1 MPLHRKI
8 ELAARENDLD
18 KVRKLMAEA
27 DGMSLVREV
36 EREQAQTSA
45 RDYLRRALNAAI
57 ALALYNYAVVS
68 MYAYRTCSA
77 EAEQVLAEQGRSG
90 TVELLMTLRSWDTH
104 ARIRRS
110 DAAAAE
116 VDAQADDEDAAGAM
130 EDAADAPAGEA
141 AGAEWQVSVLPLLYV
156 TDVFYGRSEWQLRCR
171 KSAERT
177 EWASHSRGWGSGTR
191 SKTGHSS
198 WDVRRGGGER

>member
-110 DAAAAE
+110 GAAARVSYRIRAPE
-116 VDAQADDEDAAGAM
+116 VVAGPRAGSRAAR
-130 EDAADAPAGEA
+130 AA
-141 AGAEWQVSVLPLLYV
+141 L
-156 TDVFYGRSEWQLRCR
+156 
-171 KSAERT
+171 
-177 EWASHSRGWGSGTR
+177 
-191 SKTGHSS
+191 
-198 WDVRRGGGER
+198 GGGRQRLQLE